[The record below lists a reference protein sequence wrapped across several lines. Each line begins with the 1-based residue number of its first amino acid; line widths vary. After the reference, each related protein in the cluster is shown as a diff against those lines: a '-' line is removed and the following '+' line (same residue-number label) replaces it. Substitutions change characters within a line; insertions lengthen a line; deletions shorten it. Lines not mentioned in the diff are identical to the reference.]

1 MKSRKY
7 RLRFLSIAEEDFTD
21 IISYIAGE
29 NKDAANELANLIEEN
44 LNLLIENPFMGR
56 VPRDE
61 DLKSLGYRFLIVKN
75 YLIFY
80 SIESDVII
88 IKRILHGARNY
99 KDIL

>member
-44 LNLLIENPFMGR
+44 LNLLIKNPYMGR

-61 DLKSLGYRFLIVKN
+61 DLKSLGYRCLIVKN

-80 SIESDVII
+80 SIESDVIN
-88 IKRILHGARNY
+88 IKRIIHGARNY

>member
-29 NKDAANELANLIEEN
+29 NKDAANELANMIEEN
-44 LNLLIENPFMGR
+44 LNLLIENPYMGR

-80 SIESDVII
+80 SIESDVIN
-88 IKRILHGARNY
+88 IKRIIHGARNY